1 MNFIELTSH
10 YNGEKIAFNLKN
22 ITAISPY
29 FKTTVEGTF
38 ISGSQVVMVS
48 GDYYWL
54 EETYEQVISLIKQ
67 YEG

>member
-48 GDYYWL
+48 EEYY
-54 EETYEQVISLIKQ
+54 
-67 YEG
+67 